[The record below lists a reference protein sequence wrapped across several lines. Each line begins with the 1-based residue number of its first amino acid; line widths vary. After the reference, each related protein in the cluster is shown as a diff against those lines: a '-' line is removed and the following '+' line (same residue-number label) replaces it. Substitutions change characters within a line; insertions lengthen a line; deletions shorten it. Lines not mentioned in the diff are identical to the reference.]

1 MDCQPQ
7 SDSPDYE
14 GRFYTTLSSA
24 LDSGERLATAD
35 DFLKVS
41 DGPQAVQYT
50 DGSVAIV
57 LTYSA
62 EMARTIVSACEHY
75 DDHDCGEAKL
85 LAKVVLYSAG
95 HMIRALH
102 DETPAGA

>member
-1 MDCQPQ
+1 MDCHPQ
-7 SDSPDYE
+7 SASHDYE
-14 GRFYTTLSSA
+14 GQFYTTLSSA

-35 DFLKVS
+35 DFVKVS
-41 DGPQAVQYT
+41 DGPQAVQFT
-50 DGSVAIV
+50 DGSVALV
-57 LTYSA
+57 LVYPA
-62 EMARTIVSACEHY
+62 EMAQTIVSACEHY
-75 DDHDCGEAKL
+75 DDHECDEAKL